1 MSYHEELPPA
11 NPVALADAPS
21 TRSSRAKQPLLAIE
35 ELSALWK
42 VPKATIYNWVSQGR
56 LPHLKLGRCL
66 RFDPE
71 EIRRFEERCRL
82 ISSGKR

>member
-1 MSYHEELPPA
+1 
-11 NPVALADAPS
+11 
-21 TRSSRAKQPLLAIE
+21 LAIE

-71 EIRRFEERCRL
+71 EIRRFEERCKP

>member
-1 MSYHEELPPA
+1 MKVNNQERRFASGSA
-11 NPVALADAPS
+11 VATETAARPNISVLTIND
-21 TRSSRAKQPLLAIE
+21 
-35 ELSALWK
+35 LSDRWK

-71 EIRRFEERCRL
+71 EIRRFEERCKL